1 MKQKSEIVPRSRVGS
16 SVRTVAIWMVPL
28 VFFAIFFAYPV
39 ATLLAVAFQ
48 DGGAWDVSPLAEALS
63 DSGMLGVIWF
73 TVWQAAVSTVLTL
86 IVALPGAWV
95 LARYRFPGRGLI
107 EALAVVA
114 FVMPTVVVATAIS
127 TAMSDDGPLG
137 WLLPQGSDR
146 GLAAIFVAHV
156 YLNVAIVLRMVGSF
170 WRQLDRRQEQAAA
183 ALGAAPTRVLWSV
196 TLPRLLPVILASASI
211 VYLFTFTSFGVV
223 LLLGEFGQATLEVEI
238 QRQVLFLFDLP
249 LGAALSVVQMG
260 LVLILLLVQS
270 RLTAKLTREQ
280 GIVLNQ
286 RLPRPTTTG
295 GRLAVGSF
303 VVLSLLFLA
312 GPMLLVFD
320 RALRNSTGHGL
331 DNFVRLNESRRG
343 SILFV
348 APIEAVFNSLIFAVA
363 ATFIAVFIGGLA
375 ALAIASRDHSAAESL
390 LLLPLGVSAVTLG
403 FGILL
408 AFDSAPLNFRG
419 SAWLVPIAQAL
430 VAIPFVVRALLPA
443 LRAVR
448 SGLRQAA
455 AVLGASPVQVI
466 RHVDLP
472 LVSRALLVAVGFSFA
487 ISLGE
492 FGATVFVARGDYP
505 TIPIAIYRFLSQPGE
520 TNQGQA
526 MALSSILI
534 AITALVVV
542 ATDRFRSPGGRDV

>member
-1 MKQKSEIVPRSRVGS
+1 MKPALATVPRNRRGP
-16 SVRTVAIWMVPL
+16 SVRTIVVWAVPL
-28 VFFAIFFAYPV
+28 TFFAVFFAYPV
-39 ATLLAVAFQ
+39 ITLLAVAFQ
-48 DGGAWDVSPLAEALS
+48 GGGGWDLTPVAAALT
-63 DSGMLGVIWF
+63 DPGMLGVIWF

-86 IVALPGAWV
+86 TVALPGAWV
-95 LARYRFPGRGLI
+95 LARYRFPGRSLI

-114 FVMPTVVVATAIS
+114 FVMPTVVVATAVS
-127 TAMSDDGPLG
+127 TTMSDDGPLG

-170 WRQLDRRQEQAAA
+170 WGQLDRRQEQAAA
-183 ALGAAPTRVLWSV
+183 ALGASPARVLWSV
-196 TLPRLLPVILASASI
+196 TLPRLMPVILASASI

-223 LLLGEFGQATLEVEI
+223 LLLGEFGQATVEVEI

-249 LGAALSVVQMG
+249 LGAALSIVQIAM
-260 LVLILLLVQS
+260 VMVLLLVQS

-280 GIVLNQ
+280 GMMLNQ
-286 RLPRPTTTG
+286 RLPRPTTAR

-303 VVLSLLFLA
+303 IVASLLFLV
-312 GPMLLVFD
+312 GPMLLVLE
-320 RALRNSTGHGL
+320 RALQNSGGYGL
-331 DNFVRLNESRRG
+331 DNFARLNESRWG

-348 APIEAVFNSLIFAVA
+348 SPVEAVFNSLMFAVA
-363 ATFIAVFIGGLA
+363 ATAIAVCIGGLA
-375 ALAIASRDHSAAESL
+375 AFAIASRDHSATESL

-430 VAIPFVVRALLPA
+430 VAIPFVVRAMLPA

-448 SGLRQAA
+448 RGLRQAA
-455 AVLGASPVQVI
+455 EALGASPLQVV

-472 LVSRALLVAVGFSFA
+472 LVSRALLVAIGFSFA

-492 FGATVFVARGDYP
+492 FGATLFVARGEYP

-534 AITALVVV
+534 LITASVVV
-542 ATDRFRSPGGRDV
+542 ITDRFRSPGGRDV

>member
-1 MKQKSEIVPRSRVGS
+1 MKLRSAPGGRARLRAS
-16 SVRTVAIWMVPL
+16 AWHLAIWVVPL
-28 VFFAIFFAYPV
+28 AFFAVFFAYPV
-39 ATLLAVAFQ
+39 VTLIAVAFSE
-48 DGGAWDVSPLAEALS
+48 DGGWNLAPLADALS
-63 DSGMLGVIWF
+63 DADMLGVIWF
-73 TVWQAAVSTVLTL
+73 TVWQAALSTVLTL
-86 IVALPGAWV
+86 GVALPGAWV
-95 LARYRFPGRGLI
+95 LANYRFPGRSLI
-107 EALAVVA
+107 ETLAVVA

-127 TAMSDDGPLG
+127 TTMSDDGPLA

-170 WRQLDRRQEQAAA
+170 WRQLDRRQEQAAV
-183 ALGAAPTRVLWSV
+183 ALGASPARVLWSV

-249 LGAALSVVQMG
+249 LGAALSIVQM
-260 LVLILLLVQS
+260 VMVMVLLLVQS

-280 GIVLNQ
+280 GMIVN
-286 RLPRPTTTG
+286 RPLPRPTTP
-295 GRLAVGSF
+295 RDRMVVWSF

-312 GPMLLVFD
+312 GPMLLVLG
-320 RALRNSTGHGL
+320 RALRNSTSYGF
-331 DNFVRLNESRRG
+331 DNFVRLSESRRG

-348 APIEAVFNSLIFAVA
+348 PPIEAIFNSLMFAVA
-363 ATFIAVFIGGLA
+363 ATMIAVFIGGLA
-375 ALAIASRDHSAAESL
+375 AFAIASRDHSASESL

-403 FGILL
+403 FGMLV

-455 AVLGASPVQVI
+455 AVMGASPVQVI
-466 RHVDLP
+466 RYVDLP
-472 LVSRALLVAVGFSFA
+472 LVSRALLVAIGFSFA

-492 FGATVFVARGDYP
+492 FGATVFVARGDHP

-520 TNQGQA
+520 ANQGQA
-526 MALSSILI
+526 MALSSVLILI
-534 AITALVVV
+534 TAAVV
-542 ATDRFRSPGGRDV
+542 ALTDRFRSPGGRDV